1 MTPTQPSTS
10 RPAPISPASAATDAT
25 PTPELALTQ
34 RLAVGSLV
42 GLIVLCLAWEL
53 WLAPLR
59 PGGSLMALKALPL
72 CLPLAGLLKRRL
84 YTYRWVS
91 LLVWLYFTEGTVRAY
106 SDPWPSQLWA
116 GVEVLLCLTLFA
128 ACALHVRW
136 RFRHAAA
143 LAATDTAGSAP
154 TGAFL
159 DAPASKSPATS
170 TGPSSVSP

>member
-1 MTPTQPSTS
+1 MPLIMPLSTPPSSTS
-10 RPAPISPASAATDAT
+10 AVTPAT
-25 PTPELALTQ
+25 PPLSPPPDVTLT
-34 RLAVGSLV
+34 RHLAVGSLI

-59 PGGSLMALKALPL
+59 AGGSLLALKALPL

-91 LLVWLYFTEGTVRAY
+91 LLVWLYFTEGVVRAY
-106 SDPWPSQLWA
+106 SDPMPSQLWA

-136 RFRHAAA
+136 RFQHASA
-143 LAATDTAGSAP
+143 LAAQASGTES
-154 TGAFL
+154 
-159 DAPASKSPATS
+159 DASRSPS
-170 TGPSSVSP
+170 DHP